1 MGRRRRGF
9 WVGPSPRGPGGPRH
23 PRRVWHGHPN
33 TNAYSHVDGYPNAT
47 ADTYRD
53 AGADRH
59 LHDTPDIRAP
69 GHGHP
74 KATAY
79 SYVDARPDGHIH
91 GIPDGDARSD
101 KHTNVSAVSHPDAHP
116 DGHRGATPTLTPT
129 PTAIPTATPTPTATA
144 TPTPSPTPTPTQV
157 PGKEDLYQTVA
168 PPEHMA
174 YLWWGWSRALQKR
187 GFSEMELAFTIH
199 DDVGDFSKA
208 NGLYLMLSYGWVSD
222 NAFYLGLQSN
232 THPGT
237 TPVVRRGKAV
247 IFSRWGT
254 RDLEWA
260 RWPEDDGWAE
270 SSGHEGD
277 FIGVRRFYDWGP
289 GDYVVRLAPD
299 GADQTR

>member
-1 MGRRRRGF
+1 M
-9 WVGPSPRGPGGPRH
+9 PC
-23 PRRVWHGHPN
+23 
-33 TNAYSHVDGYPNAT
+33 
-47 ADTYRD
+47 
-53 AGADRH
+53 
-59 LHDTPDIRAP
+59 
-69 GHGHP
+69 
-74 KATAY
+74 
-79 SYVDARPDGHIH
+79 
-91 GIPDGDARSD
+91 
-101 KHTNVSAVSHPDAHP
+101 
-116 DGHRGATPTLTPT
+116 
-129 PTAIPTATPTPTATA
+129 
-144 TPTPSPTPTPTQV
+144 
-157 PGKEDLYQTVA
+157 KEDLYQTVA

-237 TPVVRRGKAV
+237 TPVIRKGRAV
-247 IFSRWGT
+247 IFSQWGT

-299 GADQTR
+299 GADQHGEWLGLWIAESSTGATTWIGSLRFPRVKGEARIAGPVYSTVEIYGDGAIRPIDIPTWHVASSGPGATDIRPSGVRRTTRYSARPS

>member
-1 MGRRRRGF
+1 M
-9 WVGPSPRGPGGPRH
+9 
-23 PRRVWHGHPN
+23 WHIHPN
-33 TNAYSHVDGYPNAT
+33 TNAYSHVDGYPN
-47 ADTYRD
+47 
-53 AGADRH
+53 
-59 LHDTPDIRAP
+59 
-69 GHGHP
+69 
-74 KATAY
+74 ATAY

-129 PTAIPTATPTPTATA
+129 PTAIPTATPTPTPTATA
-144 TPTPSPTPTPTQV
+144 TPTPSPTRTPTQV
-157 PGKEDLYQTVA
+157 PCKEDLYQTVA

-187 GFSEMELAFTIH
+187 GFSEMELALTIH

-237 TPVVRRGKAV
+237 APVVRRGRAV
-247 IFSRWGT
+247 IFLPMGHPRPRVGQV
-254 RDLEWA
+254 A
-260 RWPEDDGWAE
+260 RGRRL
-270 SSGHEGD
+270 GR
-277 FIGVRRFYDWGP
+277 IVRP
-289 GDYVVRLAPD
+289 
-299 GADQTR
+299 